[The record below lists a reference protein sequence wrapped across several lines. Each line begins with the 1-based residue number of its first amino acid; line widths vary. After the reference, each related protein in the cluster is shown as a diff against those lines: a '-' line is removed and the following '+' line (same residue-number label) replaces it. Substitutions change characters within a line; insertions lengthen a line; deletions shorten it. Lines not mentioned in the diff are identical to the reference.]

1 MIEFAREQIA
11 AEFRARQKC
20 CSEIKRQSYPCFDYS
35 RFIEGSRRPVIFNR
49 FNFND
54 LIVSDFVRELEK
66 IKANQIL
73 TFTADDNEKLTISS
87 VSVDGSTT
95 TYIISN
101 TASNMIA
108 VVTLD
113 AARFMTMIELRNA
126 VSGNLLTIEDFYSI
140 LYMMNLCKESR
151 PLTMRFI
158 NEWS

>member
-20 CSEIKRQSYPCFDYS
+20 CSEIKRQSHPCFDYS
-35 RFIEGSRRPVIFNR
+35 RFIEGSLRPVIFNR

-66 IKANQIL
+66 IKANQLL

-87 VSVDGSTT
+87 VSVDDSTT

-108 VVTLD
+108 VVTLE

-140 LYMMNLCKESR
+140 LYMMKLCKESR
-151 PLTMRFI
+151 PLTMRFV